1 MKIVDMTKISLDE
14 ENRSSKG
21 TFLIVLGCKE
31 GKVLTYRFGTVSNNL
46 LLTSKGGVSFGA
58 ITSVDVSPN
67 GSDIMAGS
75 ESGEILHFELL
86 KKLNEGQE

>member
-1 MKIVDMTKISLDE
+1 MKIVDMTKVSLDE
-14 ENRSSKG
+14 ENKSSKG
-21 TFLIVLGCKE
+21 TFLVVLGCKE
-31 GKVLTYRFGTVSNNL
+31 GKVLCYRVGSVSNQL
-46 LLTSKGGVSFGA
+46 MLTSKGGVSFGA

-75 ESGEILHFELL
+75 EAGEIIHFELL